1 MKHLF
6 SVAIALSLLSAPAMA
21 APYDNQQGHGSQQN
35 QQAPQKGHEKNPGQQ
50 AKPNAPQSRHQYSYE
65 GKRYDAHKGP
75 EWHAP
80 KGHNSHAVWSR
91 GDRLPKAYRS
101 QNYVVDYRA
110 YHLKKPPHGYQ
121 WVRVNNDV
129 LLVAITTGLISYIV
143 IDLFY

>member
-6 SVAIALSLLSAPAMA
+6 SAAIALSLLSAPAMA

-35 QQAPQKGHEKNPGQQ
+35 EKNSHDDHDRNNGRHDAQS
-50 AKPNAPQSRHQYSYE
+50 NQSRHQYSYE
-65 GKRYDAHKGP
+65 GKHYDSRKGP

-80 KGHNSHAVWSR
+80 RGHNSHAVWSR
-91 GDRLPKAYRS
+91 GDRLPKAYRDRD
-101 QNYVVDYRA
+101 YVIDYRA

-129 LLVAITTGLISYIV
+129 FLVATSSGLISSIV
-143 IDLFY
+143 INLFY